1 MKIKPLL
8 WGHIKNS
15 LNNKCNNIKN
25 YVISLSS
32 ITLTVS
38 IEVFNQGWYI
48 SVCMCLCILHLAKKS
63 PGYTISFAKV
73 PEVTKDID
81 AIALKLEYCTQKS
94 NEFSQ

>member
-1 MKIKPLL
+1 M
-8 WGHIKNS
+8 
-15 LNNKCNNIKN
+15 NNKCNNIKD

-48 SVCMCLCILHLAKKS
+48 SVCRCLCILHLAKRERVHGTQS
-63 PGYTISFAKV
+63 LFAKV
-73 PEVTKDID
+73 PEVTKDTD